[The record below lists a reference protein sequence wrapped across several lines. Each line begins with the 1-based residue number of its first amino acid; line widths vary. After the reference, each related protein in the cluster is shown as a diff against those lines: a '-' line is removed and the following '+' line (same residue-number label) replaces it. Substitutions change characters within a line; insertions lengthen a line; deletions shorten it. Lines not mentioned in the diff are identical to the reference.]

1 MGLILNT
8 ATYEVHWKVPL
19 PAMWFSHAIWAMGT
33 KRMAYMQY
41 RRLRKRAFQW
51 LIEIDRLHRALH
63 RLELNANLNTVR
75 TLCRNSCWVS
85 LSGTRVWGQRLHNLL
100 HHQNEIPQQS
110 GKINPNKILKQ
121 TNKRDSLLNRVKT
134 NKPTTWLRKFLMD
147 KYGDKTSSQLSP
159 IFGKQQGRSILI
171 LSFRTKIT

>member
-41 RRLRKRAFQW
+41 RWLRKRAFQW
-51 LIEIDRLHRALH
+51 LIKVDRLHRALH

-75 TLCRNSCWVS
+75 TLCRNSCRVR
-85 LSGTRVWGQRLHNLL
+85 LSGNHVGSQSLHNLL
-100 HHQNEIPQQS
+100 HHQNEIPQRS
-110 GKINPNKILKQ
+110 SKINRNKLRI
-121 TNKRDSLLNRVKT
+121 TNSLLNRVKT
-134 NKPTTWLRKFLMD
+134 DKQKTWLRKFLMD
-147 KYGDKTSSQLSP
+147 KYGDKTRSQLSP
-159 IFGKQQGRSILI
+159 IFGKQQDRLILI

>member
-41 RRLRKRAFQW
+41 RWLRKRAFQW
-51 LIEIDRLHRALH
+51 LIKVDRLHRAFH

-110 GKINPNKILKQ
+110 GKISPNKMGI
-121 TNKRDSLLNRVKT
+121 TNSLLYRVKT
-134 NKPTTWLRKFLMD
+134 KTTWLRKILMNWWTNMETKQARNFLQFLGSNKVD
-147 KYGDKTSSQLSP
+147 QY
-159 IFGKQQGRSILI
+159 
-171 LSFRTKIT
+171 